1 MDTARAEPSDSLHRD
16 GILEAVAFTA
26 ERLLLSADWREAADE
41 VLARL
46 GRAAGVSRAY
56 IATNVVWDDGRLA
69 STWLAE
75 WTLPDVVRVMD
86 DPEFRSAPWDEVFG
100 RWSEI
105 LARGEVVM
113 GAVASMPEIE
123 RPPLLSHGVVSLAK
137 FPVFVDGEW
146 WGAIGFDDCDG
157 VRDWTGDELAALRA
171 SATVL
176 GAAVQRQRLNE
187 HALEAETR
195 YREFV
200 EKLPAVTYL
209 DVLDEGVVRVGYI
222 SPQVEEVFGY
232 PAERFT
238 SDPNF
243 WLSIVHPDD
252 RARVEETGTVAP
264 TPTARFEQEYRMI
277 AADGHVI
284 WVHDVS
290 TEIVGEASS
299 PRTWQGF
306 LVDVT
311 SRHETEEQLEE
322 SEERYRYMIDHSPDA
337 ILVHA
342 DGRFVFAN
350 QEAAE
355 LLGAESPGGAGRSA
369 DRDDRPSGLP
379 QARRRS
385 RRPPNSSDTSS
396 RSSRRSSSG
405 WTAGRSSSRWRA
417 CPCGSRDEPRVR

>member
-1 MDTARAEPSDSLHRD
+1 MNTARAEPSDALHRD

-46 GRAAGVSRAY
+46 GQAAGVSRAY
-56 IATNVVWDDGRLA
+56 IAKNVVWDDGRLA

-176 GAAVQRQRLNE
+176 GAAVQRQRLNGQ
-187 HALEAETR
+187 ALDAETR

-238 SDPNF
+238 RDPNF

-252 RARVEETGTVAP
+252 RARVEETGTVRP
-264 TPTARFEQEYRMI
+264 HPHRPLR
-277 AADGHVI
+277 
-284 WVHDVS
+284 
-290 TEIVGEASS
+290 
-299 PRTWQGF
+299 
-306 LVDVT
+306 
-311 SRHETEEQLEE
+311 
-322 SEERYRYMIDHSPDA
+322 
-337 ILVHA
+337 
-342 DGRFVFAN
+342 
-350 QEAAE
+350 
-355 LLGAESPGGAGRSA
+355 AGVP
-369 DRDDRPSGLP
+369 DDR
-379 QARRRS
+379 RRRS
-385 RRPPNSSDTSS
+385 RHLGARRVHRDHGRDVVAAHLAGIPGGRHLAARDGGTARGERGALPVHDRSFARRDPRP
-396 RSSRRSSSG
+396 RR
-405 WTAGRSSSRWRA
+405 REVRLR
-417 CPCGSRDEPRVR
+417 EPRGR